1 MVDGFEPV
9 RLFTFLQRG
18 LVQFVLDPGFDEY
31 GYDSYFW
38 ICNFQGMDWE
48 PILWIGGSFLAVIS
62 GLLTWIAVLLR
73 ADRTIIIVR
82 LDKYEAWIM
91 SQQKEIND
99 LTHSTNTAIEL
110 IKVEQAHA
118 QDRLKIFQENFFNMK
133 KKRQ

>member
-1 MVDGFEPV
+1 
-9 RLFTFLQRG
+9 
-18 LVQFVLDPGFDEY
+18 
-31 GYDSYFW
+31 
-38 ICNFQGMDWE
+38 MDWE